1 MHTNIQKNY
10 YKYVK
15 GSQEGNEYLP
25 KEKMAGAK

>member
-15 GSQEGNEYLP
+15 GNQEGNEYLP
-25 KEKMAGAK
+25 KEKNGRS